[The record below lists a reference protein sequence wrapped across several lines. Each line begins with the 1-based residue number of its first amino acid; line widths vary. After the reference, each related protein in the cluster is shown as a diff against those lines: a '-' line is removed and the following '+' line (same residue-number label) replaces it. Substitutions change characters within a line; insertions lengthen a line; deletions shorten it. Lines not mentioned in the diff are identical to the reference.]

1 MRIEDIYLTDGVEN
15 EFSETSINTTLR
27 NDNSNT
33 LYHCFFLLHLYTT
46 NEALM
51 EITEV
56 RINFI
61 NEGRDNVRA
70 FASITLDNCF
80 VVRGLKIVEK
90 DRFYIN
96 MPNRKRKDGTFSDI
110 AFPIK
115 NEMRREIEFKVLEK
129 YEQEIKNNFSS

>member
-1 MRIEDIYLTDGVEN
+1 
-15 EFSETSINTTLR
+15 
-27 NDNSNT
+27 
-33 LYHCFFLLHLYTT
+33 
-46 NEALM
+46 M